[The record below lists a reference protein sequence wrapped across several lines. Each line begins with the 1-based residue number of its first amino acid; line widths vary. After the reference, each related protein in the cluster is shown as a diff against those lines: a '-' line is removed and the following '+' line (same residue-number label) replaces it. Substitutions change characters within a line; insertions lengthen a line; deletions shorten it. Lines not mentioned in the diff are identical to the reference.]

1 MKTLNIYAA
10 LLFSIFAI
18 NFSYAQSTVKKET
31 IKVWG
36 NCGMCKTT
44 IEKAAKK
51 AGATAASWNEESKEL
66 KVAYAGNKTSAVKIQ
81 QAIAKT
87 GYDTQDFTA
96 DDEVYNKLHGCCQY
110 DRKAAAATTKCCDSG
125 KCGTGVDCCIGMDC
139 CKDKSCCSK
148 KDGVAMKCCSN
159 EKCGK
164 DETACKDMQCCKEKT
179 CCKS

>member
-18 NFSYAQSTVKKET
+18 NFSSAQTAVKKDT

-36 NCGMCKTT
+36 NCGMCKST
-44 IEKAAKK
+44 IEKAARS
-51 AGATAASWNEESKEL
+51 AGASYANWNEDSKEL
-66 KVAYAGNKTSAVKIQ
+66 KISYAVNKTSAEKIQ
-81 QAIAKT
+81 QAIARS

-96 DDEVYNKLHGCCQY
+96 DNKAYNSLHGCCKY
-110 DRKAAAATTKCCDSG
+110 DRKAGTPVAAKCCD
-125 KCGTGVDCCIGMDC
+125 
-139 CKDKSCCSK
+139 
-148 KDGVAMKCCSN
+148 N

-164 DETACKDMQCCKEKT
+164 EANACKGMSCCKDKT